1 MYSRNGGNL
10 LLLPSLISSENMFLC
25 QSYFSLRYGTLSPA
39 QLVAKASGNGVKRLV
54 LADVNNVTG
63 IPDFVKACRL
73 HGVVPIAGVT
83 VANENQLLYFLLAR
97 NNEGFRQINEFLTT
111 HNFAGYNRNSSA
123 SEPPDTKT
131 RYPLAAPVLSDAVVI
146 YPFAGRLPHSMPDGH
161 FVGVEAADASRVHG
175 QKWGTW
181 HHKMLAV
188 QQVVFE
194 SAEGYELHR
203 HLRAIDNNTLLS
215 KLDASM
221 TASPV
226 ASFQTDDFFRQ
237 AFHRTPELITATRN
251 LLEGCSLHIDFDTV
265 KNKKMFTQ
273 SHDTDRELL
282 FTLAHEGRVRRYGH
296 QHEESVRRIN
306 KELEMID
313 RLGFAS
319 YFLITWDMVSW
330 SWRQGYFHVGR
341 GSGANSVVA
350 YCLGITD
357 VDPIS
362 LDLYFERF
370 INPLRSSPPDFDI
383 DYSWKDRDAVQQ
395 YLFDKYGPR
404 HTALLGAMSTFRDS
418 SMYRELGKVYGLPV
432 EEIDRLADHP
442 DREARENSIAR
453 KIVEVASRMVDFPNI
468 RSIHAG
474 GILITEDP
482 ITCYTALDLPPK
494 GFATTQWDMYTAESL
509 GFEKLDVLSQRGIGH
524 INDCVKLAEVN
535 RGVTV
540 DIRAVESFKIDET
553 VKNLLRRGETM
564 GCFYIE
570 SPAMRG
576 LIRKLK
582 CDQYLTLVAASSIIR
597 PGVAKSGMMR
607 EYIWRF
613 HNPGG
618 FNYIH
623 PVMEQQLAETF
634 GVMVY
639 QEDVLKVCHHFAGL
653 DLADADILRRAM
665 SGKFRGSAEMDRIRN
680 RFFEGCARLGRPT
693 EVSVEVWRQIA
704 SFAGYSFSKAHS
716 ASYAVE
722 SYQSLYLKSRFPIEF
737 MVAVINNF
745 GGFYHTWVYFNE
757 ARRWGAEIELPCVNQ
772 GQHLTSVSGSKV
784 FVGFIHV
791 KGLESGIT
799 HRMIAIRERGG
810 LFTSLFDFMQRMEIG
825 SEQIT
830 LLIRVGAFRFT
841 GLTKAALLWEAHAY
855 LGRGRASSHQPSLFA
870 VSQKA
875 FTLPVFE
882 SEPIEDAYDELN
894 LIGFP
899 VSLSHFDMMKTAF
912 RGGARAADLGRAV
925 GFTVKMLG
933 NLVTIKY
940 VRTSKG
946 ELMHFGCFLDVSGE
960 VFDTVHFPDS
970 LRENPFR
977 GYGVYLL
984 QGVVTEEF
992 GQPSVTVHRM
1002 AKLPLKGD
1010 PREV

>member
-1 MYSRNGGNL
+1 MY
-10 LLLPSLISSENMFLC
+10 IC
-25 QSYFSLRYGTLSPA
+25 QSYFSLRYGTLSPE
-39 QLVAKASGNGVKRLV
+39 QLVAKASGFGVRRLV
-54 LADVNNVTG
+54 LADINNVTG
-63 IPDFVKACRL
+63 IPDFVKVCRV
-73 HGVVPIAGVT
+73 HQVAPVAGVT
-83 VANENQLLYFLLAR
+83 VANGNRVLYVLLAR
-97 NNEGFRQINEFLTT
+97 NNEGFRQINEFLTA
-111 HNFAGYNRNSSA
+111 HNFAGFKRNSPESD
-123 SEPPDTKT
+123 PPNSNT
-131 RYPLAAPVLSDAVVI
+131 RYPPEAPVLPDVVAI
-146 YPFAGRLPHSMPDGH
+146 YPFTGHPPGSLPDSHH
-161 FVGVEAADASRVHG
+161 LGVDAANASRIFG
-175 QKWGTW
+175 SKWSPVRQRL
-181 HHKMLAV
+181 MAV
-188 QQVVFE
+188 QPLVFE
-194 SAEGYELHR
+194 SEAGYELHR

-215 KLDASM
+215 KLDAAM
-221 TASPV
+221 TAPPQ
-226 ASFQTDDFFRQ
+226 ATFHPDEYFQH
-237 AFHRTPELITATRN
+237 AFHRTPELVTLTQN
-251 LLEGCSLHIDFDTV
+251 LLEGCSFDIDFGTV
-265 KNKKMFTQ
+265 KNKKMFTE
-273 SHDTDRELL
+273 SHAADRELL
-282 FTLAHEGRVRRYGH
+282 YSLAHQGRVKRYGDNN
-296 QHEESVRRIN
+296 EESVRRIT

-474 GILITEDP
+474 GILITEEP

-494 GFATTQWDMYTAESL
+494 GFATTQWDMYTAEAL

-524 INDCVKLAEVN
+524 INDCVKLADVN
-535 RGVTV
+535 RGVKV
-540 DIRAVESFKIDET
+540 DIRAVEAFKADEA
-553 VKNLLRRGETM
+553 VKDLLRRGETM

-582 CDQYLTLVAASSIIR
+582 CDHYLTLVAASSIIR

-613 HNPGG
+613 HNPGR
-618 FNYIH
+618 FSYIH
-623 PVMEQQLAETF
+623 PVMEEQLAETY

-665 SGKFRGSAEMDRIRN
+665 SGKFRGSAEMDRIRK
-680 RFFEGCARLGRPT
+680 RFFDGCDRLGRP
-693 EVSVEVWRQIA
+693 EAVSLEVWRQIA

-757 ARRWGAEIELPCVNQ
+757 ARRWGGEIELPCVNH
-772 GQHLTSVSGSKV
+772 GQHLTSVAGSKV
-784 FVGFIHV
+784 FVGFVHV
-791 KGLESGIT
+791 KGLETALI
-799 HRMIAIRERGG
+799 HRLMEERERGG
-810 LFTSLFDFMQRMEIG
+810 LFLSLFDFMQRIGIG

-841 GLTKAALLWEAHAY
+841 GLAKAALLWEAHAY
-855 LGRGRASSHQPSLFA
+855 LGRGRTANHQPSLFA
-870 VSQKA
+870 WPQKT

-882 SEPIEDAYDELN
+882 TEPIEDAYDELN

-899 VSLSHFDMMKTAF
+899 VSLSHFDMMKTPF
-912 RGGARAADLGRAV
+912 RGGARAADLGEAV
-925 GFTVKMLG
+925 GFSVKMLG

-940 VRTSKG
+940 VKTSKG
-946 ELMHFGCFLDVSGE
+946 ELMHFGCFLDVTGE

-984 QGVVTEEF
+984 QGVVTQEF
-992 GQPSVTVHRM
+992 GQPSVTVQRM
-1002 AKLPLKGD
+1002 AKLPLKSD
-1010 PREV
+1010 PREGGGLIC

>member
-1 MYSRNGGNL
+1 MH
-10 LLLPSLISSENMFLC
+10 IC

-39 QLVAKASGNGVKRLV
+39 KLVEHAVELGLKQLV
-54 LADVNNVTG
+54 LADINNVTG
-63 IPDFVKACRL
+63 IPDFVKAC
-73 HGVVPIAGVT
+73 HAAAIEPVAGVT
-83 VANENQLLYFLLAR
+83 VANGNRILYTLIAR
-97 NNEGFRQINEFLTT
+97 NNEGFRQINEFLTV
-111 HNFAGYNRNSSA
+111 HNLSVKRGR
-123 SEPPDTKT
+123 EEI
-131 RYPLAAPVLSDAVVI
+131 AAPKVQYPVI
-146 YPFAGRLPHSMPDGH
+146 PPRFEDVIVIFPFSEKIPDLLQEDQYIGVDGTNATRFYGGRWKD
-161 FVGVEAADASRVHG
+161 VADRL
-175 QKWGTW
+175 T
-181 HHKMLAV
+181 AV
-188 QQVVFE
+188 QPVVFD
-194 SAEGYELHR
+194 SDKGYELHR
-203 HLRAIDNNTLLS
+203 HLRAIDNNLL
-215 KLDASM
+215 LTRLTPAM
-221 TASPV
+221 TASPQ
-226 ASFQTDDFFRQ
+226 ASFRQ
-237 AFHRTPELITATRN
+237 ATYFQQTFHRTPELITRAEG
-251 LLEGCSLHIDFDTV
+251 LLASCKFDLDFKTV
-265 KNKKMFTQ
+265 KNKKVFSQ
-273 SHDTDRELL
+273 SPSDDRTLL
-282 FTLAHEGRVRRYGH
+282 FRLAHEGCVRRYGTGNR
-296 QHEESVRRIN
+296 EAAARIN
-306 KELEMID
+306 KELEMIS

-319 YFLITWDMVSW
+319 YFLIAWDMVTW
-330 SWRQGYFHVGR
+330 SAAQGFFHVGR
-341 GSGANSVVA
+341 GSGANSIVA

-383 DYSWKDRDAVQQ
+383 DYSWKNRDAVQQ
-395 YLFDKYGPR
+395 YLFERYGPR

-432 EEIDRLADHP
+432 DEIDRLSEHP
-442 DREARENSIAR
+442 DREARENSIAAT
-453 KIVEVASRMVDFPNI
+453 IVEVASRMIDFPNI

-482 ITCYTALDLPPK
+482 ITCYTALDMPPK
-494 GFATTQWDMYTAESL
+494 GFATTQWDMYTADTL

-524 INDCVKLAEVN
+524 INDCVKLVREN
-535 RGVTV
+535 SGIEIN
-540 DIRAVESFKIDET
+540 IRDVEAFKVDET
-553 VKNLLRRGETM
+553 VNELLHKGETM

-582 CDQYLTLVAASSIIR
+582 CRDYLTLVAASSIIR

-613 HNPGG
+613 HNPDG
-618 FNYIH
+618 FSYIH
-623 PVMEQQLAETF
+623 PVMKEQLAETY

-665 SGKFRGSAEMDRIRN
+665 SGKFRGNREMERIRQ
-680 RFFEGCARLGRPT
+680 RFFDGCARLGRPF
-693 EVSVEVWRQIA
+693 EVSEEVWRQIA

-722 SYQSLYLKSRFPIEF
+722 SYQSLYLKSRYPIEF
-737 MVAVINNF
+737 MVSVINNF

-757 ARRWGAEIELPCVNQ
+757 TRRQGGQIELPCVNR
-772 GQHLTSVSGSKV
+772 GQHLTSVKGTLV
-784 FVGFIHV
+784 YIGFIHV
-791 KGLESGIT
+791 KGLETELSHKIVN
-799 HRMIAIRERGG
+799 ERGKG
-810 LFTSLFDFMQRMEIG
+810 GAFRSLYDFMQRVSIG

-841 GLTKAALLWEAHAY
+841 GLTKAQLLWEAHMY
-855 LGRGRASSHQPSLFA
+855 LGRGQQQPLQSSLFEIPRREF
-870 VSQKA
+870 S
-875 FTLPVFE
+875 LPCFE

-899 VSLSHFDMMKTAF
+899 VSVSQFDMLKTDF
-912 RGGARAADLGRAV
+912 RGGAKAGDLLSAV
-925 GFTVKMLG
+925 GHTVRMIG

-940 VRTSKG
+940 VRTSRG
-946 ELMHFGCFLDVSGE
+946 ELMHFGCFLDLTGE

-970 LRENPFR
+970 LKQNPFR

-984 QGVVTEEF
+984 HGVVTEEF
-992 GQPSVTVHRM
+992 GQPSVTVQRM
-1002 AKLPLKGD
+1002 AKLPLKPD